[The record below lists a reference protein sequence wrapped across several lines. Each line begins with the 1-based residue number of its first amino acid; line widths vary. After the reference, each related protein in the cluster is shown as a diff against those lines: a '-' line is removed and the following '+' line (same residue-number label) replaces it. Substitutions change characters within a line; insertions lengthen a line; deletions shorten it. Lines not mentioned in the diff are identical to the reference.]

1 MRFAAP
7 IRRTETENTLPL
19 INVVFLLL
27 IFFMVAGRLSESD
40 PFVVIPPQSS
50 SEVPPGERDLVMHI
64 HADGRI
70 AVEGSAVAL
79 EDLGAEVARLLPDG
93 GAVRLK
99 ADGNTDASL
108 VVGAMEALR
117 DAGVERLNLL
127 TVTGLP

>member
-1 MRFAAP
+1 MRFATP
-7 IRRTETENTLPL
+7 IRRSETENTLPL

-27 IFFMVAGRLSESD
+27 IFFMVTGRLSESD
-40 PFVVIPPQSS
+40 PFVVMPPQSS

-64 HADGRI
+64 HADGRM
-70 AVEGSAVAL
+70 ALDGRAVAL
-79 EDLGAEVARLLPDG
+79 EDLAAEVARLLPDG

-99 ADGNTDASL
+99 ADGDADAIL